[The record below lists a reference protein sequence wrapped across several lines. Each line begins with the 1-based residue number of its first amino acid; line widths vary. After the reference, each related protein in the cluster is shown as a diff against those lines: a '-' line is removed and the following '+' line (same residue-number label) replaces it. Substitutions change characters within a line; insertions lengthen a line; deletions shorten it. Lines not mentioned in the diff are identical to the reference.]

1 MSFAFLGASIKFIC
15 VDKLGVFSKESKT
28 FSEVSRILLGGKF
41 CMYGM
46 ISVIDISVVSS
57 FKKNKTI
64 VVINLGD

>member
-64 VVINLGD
+64 VVINLVY